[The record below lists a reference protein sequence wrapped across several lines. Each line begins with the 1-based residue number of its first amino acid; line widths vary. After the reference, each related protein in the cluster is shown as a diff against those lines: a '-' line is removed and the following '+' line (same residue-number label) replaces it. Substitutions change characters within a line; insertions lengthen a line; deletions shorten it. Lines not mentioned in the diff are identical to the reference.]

1 MKKMAKRALSLMLS
15 GVIAAS
21 SLFTVNVRAAEG
33 LLTEPFLQLP
43 TENSVNVV
51 WFTETDTES
60 NKVLVYDGEDGQPRE
75 IEAETTK
82 MSRTRNANET

>member
-51 WFTETDTES
+51 
-60 NKVLVYDGEDGQPRE
+60 
-75 IEAETTK
+75 
-82 MSRTRNANET
+82 